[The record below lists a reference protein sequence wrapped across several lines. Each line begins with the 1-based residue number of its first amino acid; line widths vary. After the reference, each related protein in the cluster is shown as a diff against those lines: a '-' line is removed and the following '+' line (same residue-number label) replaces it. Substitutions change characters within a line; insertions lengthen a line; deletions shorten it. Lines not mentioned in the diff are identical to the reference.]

1 MKSGQEPN
9 ENLGLTIKLNGDPY
23 FFYIAAHPIFNEIR
37 WWQFGAPP
45 GHLGVLRIGGRSI
58 KPEKMTKVMRL
69 GGAIL
74 ELWLQRDSIE
84 KQDHAITIKAAK
96 QIFGPELIKHGII
109 PCARWTLTGLRVD
122 FLCDDLR
129 QKKGG

>member
-1 MKSGQEPN
+1 
-9 ENLGLTIKLNGDPY
+9 
-23 FFYIAAHPIFNEIR
+23 
-37 WWQFGAPP
+37 
-45 GHLGVLRIGGRSI
+45 
-58 KPEKMTKVMRL
+58 MRL

-74 ELWLQRDSIE
+74 ELWLQRDSIG

-96 QIFGPELIKHGII
+96 QTFGPELIKHGII
-109 PCARWTLTGLRVD
+109 PCARWTLMGLGVD